1 MESER
6 LVYDFEFGHFLLFGK
21 TFWSTWAIK
30 VSVTICIRKQN
41 EQCEIGCSRRHGLL
55 QGEKYELHGSYTS
68 VKMFVLNVHILY
80 GTTENT
86 KQIFC

>member
-1 MESER
+1 MILNLATFYS
-6 LVYDFEFGHFLLFGK
+6 LGKLLGAPK
-21 TFWSTWAIK
+21 IK

-41 EQCEIGCSRRHGLL
+41 EQCEIGCARRHGLL